1 MLKYTRLLSS
11 RFIFCGVDF
20 CEVNKTIYLGELK
33 FAPANIKMKYN
44 NRKTSIYLGSLLNI
58 SQIQKRKNS

>member
-44 NRKTSIYLGSLLNI
+44 NRKTSI
-58 SQIQKRKNS
+58 